1 MTKIKKI
8 LIQIVFCLH
17 LMGDVFII
25 FYLLY
30 LQKNAKVKKFTNVVK
45 KRDDCKKFFV
55 YNFLLIIKLTH
66 LI

>member
-1 MTKIKKI
+1 
-8 LIQIVFCLH
+8 
-17 LMGDVFII
+17 MGDVFII